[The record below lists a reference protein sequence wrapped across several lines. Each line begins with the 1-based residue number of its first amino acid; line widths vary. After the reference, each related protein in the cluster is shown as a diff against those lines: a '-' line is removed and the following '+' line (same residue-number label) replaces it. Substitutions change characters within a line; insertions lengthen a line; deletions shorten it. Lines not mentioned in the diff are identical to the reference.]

1 MKSST
6 VRTTKV
12 IKTCFQM
19 SEQNCKRNFCLNPVS
34 LKKGLVEIRLE
45 KGKGLLVLIIIRM
58 KRIIMN
64 CNLQTEIRAKSVEYM
79 AISFSY
85 AHNKSL

>member
-1 MKSST
+1 
-6 VRTTKV
+6 
-12 IKTCFQM
+12 M

-34 LKKGLVEIRLE
+34 HKKGSIEIRLQ
-45 KGKGLLVLIIIRM
+45 KGKGLLVLIIIHM

-79 AISFSY
+79 AISFGY
-85 AHNKSL
+85 AYKKSL

>member
-1 MKSST
+1 
-6 VRTTKV
+6 
-12 IKTCFQM
+12 M

-34 LKKGLVEIRLE
+34 LLKKGLVEIKLE
-45 KGKGLLVLIIIRM
+45 KGKGLLVLIIIHM

-64 CNLQTEIRAKSVEYM
+64 CNLQTKIRVKSVEYM